1 MFEVTGYEYPNVF
14 VRCRRT
20 GETYLFEIG
29 NNGTLTHSDA
39 RYDHGNARQAAI
51 AFLIQLKSPA
61 PARLVT
67 AIPAGR

>member
-29 NNGTLTHSDA
+29 SDGTLTHSDA
-39 RYDHGNARQAAI
+39 RYDQGDARRAAI
-51 AFLIQLKSPA
+51 AFLVRQKSPA
-61 PARLVT
+61 PVQLVT